1 MAVAIIV
8 EVVEVAEDIFKVK
21 TTQIADEEGNA
32 DWELVQQVEDQ
43 RSAAEFER
51 LEVRDT
57 LRVLLEKTPL
67 APREREVINL
77 FLAGVGDW
85 SDIAKHLKI
94 TRSNVSAIFRR
105 AIKKLRKTAN
115 ELGIAP

>member
-1 MAVAIIV
+1 MMALII
-8 EVVEVAEDIFKVK
+8 EITEVAEDIFKVK
-21 TTQIADEEGNA
+21 TTQITDDEGNA

-43 RSAAEFER
+43 RSANEFER

-77 FLAGVGDW
+77 FLSGAGSLG
-85 SDIAKHLKI
+85 DIAKHLGM
-94 TRSNVSAIFRR
+94 TRSNASDIFRR
-105 AIKKLRKTAN
+105 AVKKLRKTAT
-115 ELGIAP
+115 ELGLAP

>member
-1 MAVAIIV
+1 MAIIV
-8 EVVEVAEDIFKVK
+8 ELIEVAEGIYEIR
-21 TTQIADEEGNA
+21 TTQVADEEGNA

-43 RSAAEFER
+43 RSADEFER

-77 FLAGVGDW
+77 FLSGAGSLG
-85 SDIAKHLKI
+85 DIAKHLGM
-94 TRSNVSAIFRR
+94 TRSNASDIFQR
-105 AIKKLRKTAN
+105 AVKKLRKTAT
-115 ELGIAP
+115 ELGLAP

>member
-1 MAVAIIV
+1 MAIIV
-8 EVVEVAEDIFKVK
+8 ELIEVAKNLVKVK
-21 TTQIADEEGNA
+21 TTQIVDEEGNA

-43 RSAAEFER
+43 HSADEFER

-77 FLAGVGDW
+77 FLSGAGDW
-85 SDIAKHLKI
+85 SDIAKHLKV
-94 TRSNVSAIFRR
+94 TRSSVSAIFKR
-105 AIKKLRKTAN
+105 AVKKLRKTAT